1 MYYLCMFLTEQT
13 QRRERACLIIIYLTL
28 YFSCKNG
35 NTCPYKPVIWIFRIR
50 SYILWQ
56 KNITYVMGKIILQQ
70 RTRSLI
76 LSTHIRGL
84 GRPRSIWL
92 KSICPPGTND
102 IFFLLPPHFEH
113 WQQKWLV
120 PFIIICV
127 SEIWKSTWPKN

>member
-1 MYYLCMFLTEQT
+1 MFLTEQT
-13 QRRERACLIIIYLTL
+13 HRIERACLIIIYLTL

-35 NTCPYKPVIWIFRIR
+35 NTCPYKPVIWILRIR

-56 KNITYVMGKIILQQ
+56 KNITFVMGKIILQQ

-102 IFFLLPPHFEH
+102 IFFSPTTSFWTLTAKVVSTFYYYLCVRN
-113 WQQKWLV
+113 LV
-120 PFIIICV
+120 INMTEELI
-127 SEIWKSTWPKN
+127 